1 MTTLVPTFL
10 GGTGV
15 DATSDT
21 VTFTNGLKIN
31 FLHVEQ
37 TAGTLPGSST
47 NGIVVQKNASTSDIA
62 VISLI
67 GGAAADSRVEF
78 GDAGDRD
85 IGMIRYTHGDNA
97 MEFYT
102 NASEQ
107 MTITSAGIVVI
118 GHTASVIT
126 SSALQASLQIMG
138 TAYNDSSISAMRWSA
153 DANGAT
159 INLGKSRNGTIGS
172 NTVVNDGDELGKI
185 DFSGDDGTDYQTLSG
200 RISSVVNGTPGTGDI
215 PADLVFSSGDGGSV
229 AEVLRLA
236 GTGLAASFTGDVN
249 LKHDGAILRFG
260 DGLDVTQ
267 THVHDVGLDWESSRS
282 GADSIFRFKNIA
294 NASASDI
301 RLILQNGGTSGGDV
315 IINLDGQATGAQF
328 TMGVDTSADKFV
340 IADADKGG
348 FDGNDEIFTLAD
360 GGAATFIGNVSAG
373 PGGTGT
379 DKIVIEADGGSGA
392 AGGGVF
398 EVRSNGTFRGGLGNK
413 AALAG
418 SGTSTDLELRA
429 ASGIPITFAPNN
441 TNALTL
447 DTSGNAGFAGNIVIP
462 DAGTIGS
469 VSDTDAIAISSG
481 GDVTLT
487 QDLTVTGSITGGST
501 SVTQKAGLAPVGSII
516 AYGSTT
522 VPTGWLACDDSAVS
536 RTTFSVL
543 FAVLGTSY
551 GSGNGSTTF
560 NVPDL
565 RDRMVMGKGTNNST
579 MGASSTGASGSFV
592 VATAS
597 GSASLTKT
605 TGTFATSAKD
615 SSQASALTN
624 VTAGGH
630 THNVTMPAQV
640 CMYIIKA

>member
-21 VTFTNGLKIN
+21 VEFTNGLKIN

-138 TAYNDSSISAMRWSA
+138 TDFNSSSISAMRWSA
-153 DANGAT
+153 DANGAS

-172 NTVVNDGDELGKI
+172 NTVVSDGDELGKI

-236 GTGLAASFTGDVN
+236 GTGLAASFT
-249 LKHDGAILRFG
+249 
-260 DGLDVTQ
+260 
-267 THVHDVGLDWESSRS
+267 
-282 GADSIFRFKNIA
+282 
-294 NASASDI
+294 
-301 RLILQNGGTSGGDV
+301 
-315 IINLDGQATGAQF
+315 
-328 TMGVDTSADKFV
+328 
-340 IADADKGG
+340 
-348 FDGNDEIFTLAD
+348 
-360 GGAATFIGNVSAG
+360 
-373 PGGTGT
+373 
-379 DKIVIEADGGSGA
+379 
-392 AGGGVF
+392 
-398 EVRSNGTFRGGLGNK
+398 
-413 AALAG
+413 
-418 SGTSTDLELRA
+418 
-429 ASGIPITFAPNN
+429 
-441 TNALTL
+441 
-447 DTSGNAGFAGNIVIP
+447 
-462 DAGTIGS
+462 
-469 VSDTDAIAISSG
+469 
-481 GDVTLT
+481 
-487 QDLTVTGSITGGST
+487 
-501 SVTQKAGLAPVGSII
+501 
-516 AYGSTT
+516 
-522 VPTGWLACDDSAVS
+522 
-536 RTTFSVL
+536 
-543 FAVLGTSY
+543 
-551 GSGNGSTTF
+551 
-560 NVPDL
+560 
-565 RDRMVMGKGTNNST
+565 
-579 MGASSTGASGSFV
+579 
-592 VATAS
+592 
-597 GSASLTKT
+597 
-605 TGTFATSAKD
+605 
-615 SSQASALTN
+615 
-624 VTAGGH
+624 
-630 THNVTMPAQV
+630 
-640 CMYIIKA
+640 

>member
-21 VTFTNGLKIN
+21 VEFTNGLKIN

-67 GGAAADSRVEF
+67 GGASADSRVEF

-85 IGMIRYTHGDNA
+85 IGMIRYTHSDNA

-102 NASEQ
+102 NTSEQ

-172 NTVVNDGDELGKI
+172 NTVVSDGDELGKI

-249 LKHDGAILRFG
+249 LKHDGAVLYFGADNDVSLTHVADTGLLLNSTREIQFRDSALKIYSSADGQLDLAADTEIELTAATVAVEGIFNVSSTSWLYDDVQFRHDGVVLNFG
-260 DGLDVTQ
+260 DGNDVTA
-267 THVHDVGLDWESSRS
+267 THVHDVGLDFASTRS
-282 GADSIFRFKNIA
+282 GADSIFRFKNSA

-301 RLILQNGGTSGGDV
+301 RLIIQNGGTS
-315 IINLDGQATGAQF
+315 QA
-328 TMGVDTSADKFV
+328 
-340 IADADKGG
+340 
-348 FDGNDEIFTLAD
+348 
-360 GGAATFIGNVSAG
+360 
-373 PGGTGT
+373 
-379 DKIVIEADGGSGA
+379 
-392 AGGGVF
+392 
-398 EVRSNGTFRGGLGNK
+398 
-413 AALAG
+413 
-418 SGTSTDLELRA
+418 
-429 ASGIPITFAPNN
+429 
-441 TNALTL
+441 
-447 DTSGNAGFAGNIVIP
+447 
-462 DAGTIGS
+462 
-469 VSDTDAIAISSG
+469 
-481 GDVTLT
+481 VTL
-487 QDLTVTGSITGGST
+487 
-501 SVTQKAGLAPVGSII
+501 
-516 AYGSTT
+516 
-522 VPTGWLACDDSAVS
+522 
-536 RTTFSVL
+536 
-543 FAVLGTSY
+543 
-551 GSGNGSTTF
+551 
-560 NVPDL
+560 
-565 RDRMVMGKGTNNST
+565 
-579 MGASSTGASGSFV
+579 
-592 VATAS
+592 
-597 GSASLTKT
+597 
-605 TGTFATSAKD
+605 
-615 SSQASALTN
+615 
-624 VTAGGH
+624 
-630 THNVTMPAQV
+630 
-640 CMYIIKA
+640 